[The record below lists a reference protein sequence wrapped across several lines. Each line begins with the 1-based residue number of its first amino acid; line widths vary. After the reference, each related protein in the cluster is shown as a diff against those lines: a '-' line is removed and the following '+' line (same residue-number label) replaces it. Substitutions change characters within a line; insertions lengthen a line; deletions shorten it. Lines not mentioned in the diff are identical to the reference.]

1 MSLSHYVFQNQ
12 IIMKKTLL
20 LTIALLLSTAMFA
33 QNRAILLNESF
44 IVSGM
49 PSGWAVY
56 GGGTNSWTVQNTN
69 RAGGMPWEMEFFWE
83 PQFEG
88 TSYLSMG
95 TFDLSNIPA
104 FVMSFKHYYE
114 NYSNESTIGVATSSD
129 GGTTWNSGWSK
140 TFSETGKFVENLL
153 VTTSDMG
160 KENVMIALYFEG
172 NSYDIN
178 YWSFDDFLIYSQEEN
193 DINVSSLNVN
203 KNLGVGKTEVKF
215 TVTNLGTKKVESIEA
230 SYQLK
235 DTTTPVTET
244 FQANI
249 ESYESQQFTFE
260 APVSLFPGEYTIV
273 LNVNKV
279 NGTDDQDMNNNS
291 ISKDVIVAYGAVGR
305 TPFIEHFSSSTCYP
319 CVFVNEDME
328 ALTAAN
334 EGKFA
339 YVKYPMNGP
348 GTGDPYYTN
357 ECGTRRSYYS
367 VNAVPMMF
375 LDGISTLAPQTQL
388 ELDNSLSQT
397 SFVNVQGAFTVE
409 GKTINVAADF
419 MAYSDIYNAKAYIAV
434 NEKTTTGNF
443 GSNGETQFHHIMM
456 KMLPSA
462 QGETITINAGEIKH
476 FEYTFD
482 MSTTNVEDMNDLE
495 VAIWLQNQTNKE
507 VYNSK
512 FAMEYT
518 EHLYAVE
525 DLSAGIDG
533 DYVTFVINWNK
544 PEKANPTGYNIYLDG
559 ELIEENYTETS
570 YSGGSSETIDYLEDG
585 NQHIVEVVAV
595 YENGTSVGSAVLV
608 TKGTN
613 VSEIT
618 ENNISVYPNPAND
631 FVKLSAVSGQLSV
644 VKVYNCLG
652 MMVEEIEVNANEV
665 EINISEY
672 NTGIYFINVQTE
684 NGNLVKKVV
693 KK

>member
-1 MSLSHYVFQNQ
+1 M
-12 IIMKKTLL
+12 
-20 LTIALLLSTAMFA
+20 A
-33 QNRAILLNESF
+33 
-44 IVSGM
+44 
-49 PSGWAVY
+49 
-56 GGGTNSWTVQNTN
+56 
-69 RAGGMPWEMEFFWE
+69 
-83 PQFEG
+83 
-88 TSYLSMG
+88 
-95 TFDLSNIPA
+95 
-104 FVMSFKHYYE
+104 
-114 NYSNESTIGVATSSD
+114 SS
-129 GGTTWNSGWSK
+129 
-140 TFSETGKFVENLL
+140 
-153 VTTSDMG
+153 
-160 KENVMIALYFEG
+160 LYFEG

-178 YWSFDDFLIYSQEEN
+178 YWSFDDFLIYSQEGN
-193 DINVSSLNVN
+193 DINISSLDVN
-203 KNLGVGKTEVKF
+203 KNLGIGKTEVKF
-215 TVTNLGTKKVESIEA
+215 TVTNLGTEKVESIEA

-244 FQANI
+244 FQADI

-260 APVSLFPGEYTIV
+260 TPVALFPGEYTIV

-279 NGTDDQDMNNNS
+279 NGSDDQDMNNNS
-291 ISKDVIVAYGAVGR
+291 ISKEVTVAYGTVGR

-348 GTGDPYYTN
+348 GAGDPYYTT
-357 ECGTRRSYYS
+357 ECGTRRSYYN
-367 VNAVPMMF
+367 VNAVPTMF

-388 ELDNSLSQT
+388 DLDNSLSQT

-462 QGETITINAGEIKH
+462 QGESISINAGEIKH

-495 VAIWLQNQTNKE
+495 VAIWLQNQSNKE

-525 DLSAGIDG
+525 NLSAEIDG
-533 DYVTFVINWNK
+533 DYVTFSIYWNK

-570 YSGGSSETIDYLEDG
+570 YSDESGETIDYLEDG

-618 ENNISVYPNPAND
+618 ENNISIYPNPAND

-644 VKVYNCLG
+644 VKIYNCLG
-652 MMVEEIEVNANEV
+652 MLVEEMEVNANEV
-665 EINISEY
+665 EINTSEY
-672 NTGIYFINVQTE
+672 NTGIYFVNVQTE
-684 NGNLVKKVV
+684 NGNHIQKIVKK
-693 KK
+693 

>member
-1 MSLSHYVFQNQ
+1 
-12 IIMKKTLL
+12 MKKTLL
-20 LTIALLLSTAMFA
+20 LTIAFLLSTAMFA
-33 QNRAILLNESF
+33 QNRAIILSESF

-49 PSGWAVY
+49 PSGWSVY
-56 GGGTNSWTVQNTN
+56 GGGTNNWTVQNTN
-69 RAGGMPWEMEFFWE
+69 RAGGTPWEMEFFWE
-83 PQFEG
+83 PQFAG
-88 TSYLSMG
+88 ISYLSMG
-95 TFDLSNIPA
+95 TFDLTNIPA

-114 NYSNESTIGVATSSD
+114 NYSNESTIGIATSSD

-172 NSYDIN
+172 DSYDIN

-193 DINVSSLNVN
+193 DINVSSLDITE
-203 KNLGVGKTEVKF
+203 NLGVGKSEVKF
-215 TVTNLGTKKVESIEA
+215 TVTNLGTEKVESIEA
-230 SYQLK
+230 SYQVK

-244 FQANI
+244 FQTEI
-249 ESYESQQFTFE
+249 ESYESKQFTFE
-260 APVSLFPGEYTIV
+260 VPVSLFPGEYTIT
-273 LNVNKV
+273 LNVDKV
-279 NGTDDQDMNNNS
+279 NGNEDQDMNNNS
-291 ISKDVIVAYGAVGR
+291 VSKDVKVAYGTVGR
-305 TPFIEHFSSSTCYP
+305 TPFIEHFSSSTCFP

-375 LDGISTLAPQTQL
+375 LDGKSTLAPQTQL
-388 ELDNSLSQT
+388 DLDNSLSQT

-409 GKTINVAADF
+409 GNNINVVADF
-419 MAYSDIYNAKAYIAV
+419 MAYSDIYNAKAYISI
-434 NEKTTTGNF
+434 NEKTTIGNI
-443 GSNGETQFHHIMM
+443 GSNGETQFHHISM

-525 DLSAGIDG
+525 DLSAVIDG
-533 DYVTFVINWNK
+533 DYVTFSINWNK

-608 TKGTN
+608 TKDTN

-644 VKVYNCLG
+644 VKIYNCLG
-652 MMVEEIEVNANEV
+652 MLVEEIEVNANEV
-665 EINISEY
+665 EINTSEY
-672 NTGIYFINVQTE
+672 NTGIYFVNVQTE